1 VRKDERLSNS
11 SCNLNLLFLYKI
23 VTDCSYNLDQ
33 CDGMIGGFA
42 VGDEISIV
50 MNGGNFRGGVMASGK
65 VENMTSG
72 NSVDCGGNEAVMD
85 TPLLSVLVC
94 ESENSQIS
102 SFTNGNFMT
111 MLVDFS

>member
-1 VRKDERLSNS
+1 
-11 SCNLNLLFLYKI
+11 LLFLYKI